1 RDRGDQYTRSF
12 DNVFAA
18 IGADVIHTPP
28 GAPRANAFAER
39 WVRSVRHELLDR
51 TQIWNQRQLRRL
63 LDEYTAHYN
72 SHRPH
77 QAVDRPRRE
86 FGRLRSDVLRLSFR
100 AGHPELE
107 HTNRSQHVHHDPGQ
121 HTQFR
126 WMSVG

>member
-51 TQIWNQRQLRRL
+51 TLIWNQRQLRRL

-77 QAVDRPRRE
+77 QGINQRAPDDGEPADLVELGRPVSRTPVC
-86 FGRLRSDVLRLSFR
+86 G
-100 AGHPELE
+100 ELINQYR
-107 HTNRSQHVHHDPGQ
+107 HAA
-121 HTQFR
+121 
-126 WMSVG
+126 